1 MTTENRYI
9 TTPLYYVNARPH
21 LGHAYTTILADV
33 VSRYYRQRGAK
44 VTFLTGTD
52 EHGEKIAQIAA
63 KQERTPKSLADEVSA
78 DFQETW
84 QKMNISFDRFYRT
97 TQPSHIAAV
106 QHALTLLK
114 EKGEIEFREY
124 EGNYCVGCERF
135 LTDTELNAEGK
146 CPDHLVAPEPRKEG
160 NYFFLMSRYQEKL
173 LEHFEKH
180 PETIRP
186 EQYRSEML
194 AFLRNEK
201 LGDLCISRPKTR
213 LTWGIE
219 LPFDSNFVT
228 YVWVDALMNY
238 LAATGWPG
246 QGVGGSAH
254 FDEQTWNQARHLI
267 GKDIVKTHAI
277 YWTALLFALG
287 VKPPVGLEVN
297 GYWLVGGTKMSK
309 SLGNVVRPLEV
320 EERFG
325 RETLRFYLLREMSY
339 GQDSTFTWENF
350 VTATNAYL
358 ANGIGNLTSRVL
370 TLAQKNLTPGALPES
385 LHQILTDSDRQL
397 LALRATTRTAF
408 EQGFTELKYQNSLK
422 AWSEFVTACD
432 LYINEQ
438 KPWALAKDPAQHDRL
453 KVVLSVCMRGIETL
467 ASLITPVL
475 PEAAAKIEV
484 ALGTQGM
491 SLDQVLARTALE
503 AVPAIAEVPR
513 LFPRAML
520 PVENAEGSA

>member
-1 MTTENRYI
+1 MSTEIRYV

-33 VSRYYRQRGAK
+33 VSRYYRQRGAQ

-63 KQERTPKSLADEVSA
+63 RQERSPQSLADEVSA
-78 DFQETW
+78 DFRSTW
-84 QKMNISFDRFYRT
+84 EQMNISFDRFYRT
-97 TQPSHIAAV
+97 TSPSHVAAV
-106 QHALTLLK
+106 QHALTILK

-135 LTDTELNAEGK
+135 LTETELTPDGK

-160 NYFFLMSRYQEKL
+160 NYFFLMSRYQKRL
-173 LEHFEKH
+173 LDHFESN
-180 PETIRP
+180 PTTIRP

-194 AFLRNEK
+194 AFLRNEQ

-228 YVWVDALMNY
+228 YVWVDALLNY

-246 QGVGGSAH
+246 QGVGGSER
-254 FDEQTWNQARHLI
+254 FDEALWSQARHLI

-277 YWTALLFALG
+277 YWTALLMALD

-320 EERFG
+320 EEKFG

-370 TLAQKNLTPGALPES
+370 TLAQKNLTPGAVSPALES
-385 LHQILTDSDRQL
+385 LLTEADLRL
-397 LALRATTRTAF
+397 LALRESTRLVF
-408 EQGFTELKYQNSLK
+408 EQGFVELKYQNSLK
-422 AWSEFVTACD
+422 AWSELVTSCD

-438 KPWALAKDPAQHDRL
+438 KPWALAKDPMQADRL
-453 KVVLSVCMRGIETL
+453 KIVLSVCMRVIESL
-467 ASLITPVL
+467 AALIAPVL
-475 PEAAAKIEV
+475 PEASAKIAQ
-484 ALGTQGM
+484 ALGTTGL
-491 SLDQVLARTALE
+491 SLDAVLVRSAL
-503 AVPAIAEVPR
+503 ADAPMIAEVPR

-520 PVENAEGSA
+520 PVEAPDEKA